1 MAASSPMDLVD
12 AARLL
17 ALAPQGRADASL
29 AEFRSAVSE
38 FTPADPA
45 QASAARLWLNRWGCR
60 IGYPR
65 DAEDD
70 VFPQNLSAWW
80 STWGGRL
87 PDADLVDLDDRGI
100 AALAAALEDL
110 AVERADRRRTF
121 GPTASA
127 KLLFLVRPSTVT
139 PWDAAIARR
148 PGVDRD
154 FGAHLRDA
162 RATATIWIDQAAGRS
177 VQQIVGRPD
186 STLAKIVDE
195 VLYLT
200 YTRRLA

>member
-1 MAASSPMDLVD
+1 M
-12 AARLL
+12 
-17 ALAPQGRADASL
+17 
-29 AEFRSAVSE
+29 
-38 FTPADPA
+38 
-45 QASAARLWLNRWGCR
+45 
-60 IGYPR
+60 
-65 DAEDD
+65 
-70 VFPQNLSAWW
+70 FPQNLSAWW